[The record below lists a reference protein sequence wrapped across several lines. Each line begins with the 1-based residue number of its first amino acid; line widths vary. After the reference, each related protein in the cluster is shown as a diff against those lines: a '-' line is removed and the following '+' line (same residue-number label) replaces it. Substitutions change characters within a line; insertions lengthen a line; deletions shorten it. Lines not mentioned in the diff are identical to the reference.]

1 MRFYRMSGLTCE
13 QLDELEERVEKL
25 LAGPWDKGFGRPR
38 ELTLREALIVA
49 CGYGRNN
56 ITEEVWAEIF
66 GVHQAT
72 ISRYITELTPVI
84 DQATAEFR
92 PTAEE
97 AAEATQG
104 AIALVDGTL
113 WPCWSWNGESKLWSG
128 KYKTTGHG
136 SLIITNLQGCI
147 TFVSDPV
154 TGNQHDMKKLKGSAV

>member
-1 MRFYRMSGLTCE
+1 MSGLTCE
-13 QLDELEERVEKL
+13 QLDELEERVEEL
-25 LAGPWDKGFGRPR
+25 LAKPWDKGFGRPR
-38 ELTLREALIVA
+38 ELALSEALIVA

-72 ISRYITELTPVI
+72 ISRYITELTPLI

-97 AAEATQG
+97 AAEATRG

-113 WPCWSWNGESKLWSG
+113 WPCWSWDGESKLWSG

-136 SLIITNLQGCI
+136 CVHSRGADN
-147 TFVSDPV
+147 
-154 TGNQHDMKKLKGSAV
+154 